1 MVQYQVGGEAMR
13 KLDEIVYFAC
23 LIVTLVLGFAGGV
36 LTTMLTILILIGRI

>member
-1 MVQYQVGGEAMR
+1 MR

-36 LTTMLTILILIGRI
+36 ITALFTILILFGRI